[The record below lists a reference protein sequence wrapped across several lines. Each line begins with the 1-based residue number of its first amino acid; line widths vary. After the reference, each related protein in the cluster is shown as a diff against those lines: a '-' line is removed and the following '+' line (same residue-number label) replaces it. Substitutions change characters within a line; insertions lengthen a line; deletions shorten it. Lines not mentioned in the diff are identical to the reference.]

1 MTLCMNNT
9 CQEFPATARRLG
21 LVGIGLMGKPLTLRL
36 LAAGFTVSV
45 WNRSVDKL
53 EPVVAAGAKP
63 CATVA
68 DLVGQSE
75 VVILCLADSR
85 AVQQVVEQQIL
96 SSGSAGKLL
105 IDLSSIDPETTRAL
119 AGQLKQRCG
128 MAWVDAP
135 VSGGTAGAEQGT
147 LAIMAGGAAVDVEIA
162 RQVLQPLYSRLTHM
176 GPVGSGQ
183 VTKICN
189 QMIVSCNVLVIAEM
203 IALAEQAGVDAGQIP
218 QALIGGFA
226 DSKPLQIVG
235 PEMTERRFEP
245 VKWRV
250 KTLLKD
256 LQMAGELAARQ
267 GSSIPMSG
275 LAAQLMRLHGSRGF
289 LEQDPATLIKLYS
302 TY

>member
-1 MTLCMNNT
+1 MNNT